1 MILDL
6 VGCFYLQKN
15 YLLLMLELIN
25 VYEVV
30 VFMYILCRAWVFWES
45 VMLSR
50 KVNARPGK
58 SLYNTFT
65 DLGDS

>member
-6 VGCFYLQKN
+6 VGGFFPQKN

-30 VFMYILCRAWVFWES
+30 VFMYVLCCAWIFWES
-45 VMLSR
+45 AMLSR
-50 KVNARPGK
+50 KVNASPGK
-58 SLYNTFT
+58 KVCIILLQT
-65 DLGDS
+65 